1 MKKSELKK
9 IIKEEIK
16 NILENDL
23 HDHSLM
29 RLYNITMR
37 EDNPSKITKLI
48 NSRTDKIANIQKL
61 KAWIDVLEDENYHRE
76 AEYAYEKLKNLGHSR
91 RN

>member
-1 MKKSELKK
+1 MKKSELKQ

-23 HDHSLM
+23 HNHSLM

-37 EDNPSKITKLI
+37 EDNPSKVSKLI
-48 NSRTDKIANIQKL
+48 NARTDKTTNKQKL
-61 KAWIDVLEDENYHRE
+61 QAWIDVLEDENYHNE
-76 AEYAYEKLKNLGHSR
+76 AEYAYEKLKKLGHR
-91 RN
+91 